1 MTMLVLFS
9 TTYDV
14 RAPHLRRA
22 VRRPVPRRRPG
33 NGDGGGSAGPAEVEL
48 VVELADILWY
58 IVGPYCAGLAVLAL
72 LVVVDTVNWDDVW
85 PLHSSYKRRSKQYAA
100 QKKTPEEAAASEV
113 SPVEIAAARVV
124 SPVWVTTV

>member
-1 MTMLVLFS
+1 MTYVLHTCGGRS
-9 TTYDV
+9 VAPY
-14 RAPHLRRA
+14 RAAGHA
-22 VRRPVPRRRPG
+22 AGSGPG
-33 NGDGGGSAGPAEVEL
+33 NGGGDGGGPAGPAEVEI